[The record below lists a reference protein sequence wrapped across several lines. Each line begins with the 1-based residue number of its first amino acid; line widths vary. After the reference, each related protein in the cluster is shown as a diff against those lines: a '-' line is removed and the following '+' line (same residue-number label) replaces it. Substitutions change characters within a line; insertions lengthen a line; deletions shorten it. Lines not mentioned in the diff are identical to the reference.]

1 MKGPIFS
8 VTPEA
13 SIQNKQDQTSN
24 LKSVVS
30 DVCTFA
36 LQFDVLPILLFEAV
50 FNIV

>member
-24 LKSVVS
+24 SKSVVS
-30 DVCTFA
+30 DVCTVA
-36 LQFDVLPILLFEAV
+36 LQFVVLPILLFEAV